1 MRTSKHWD
9 SLTMRCIRIDIHTY
23 MYMYIYT
30 CMWGNTCHANESLD
44 ESLGNYRQFKKCTYI
59 IMARKNESFVRIW
72 RKSCIISLSNVHIYV
87 LHVY

>member
-1 MRTSKHWD
+1 MEPTLERALANANFQALGFSNHAMYTY
-9 SLTMRCIRIDIHTY
+9 RHTY
-23 MYMYIYT
+23 IHVYIYT

-72 RKSCIISLSNVHIYV
+72 RKSCIIFTV
-87 LHVY
+87 